1 MENNGFEDL
10 TEMTM
15 HGTRPVDI
23 VLKRNEPVTVW
34 ISTNAQEALFAKL
47 PEWEC
52 WSSTIYV
59 HFPTFSHLGYAQSS
73 ELRRLIY
80 CPSENSRDSA
90 DKVKNGQ

>member
-23 VLKRNEPVTVW
+23 VLERNEPVTVW

-47 PEWEC
+47 PEWES
-52 WSSTIYV
+52 WASTIYV
-59 HFPTFSHLGYAQSS
+59 HFPTFFHLGYAQRS

-90 DKVKNGQ
+90 DKVNNGQ

>member
-23 VLKRNEPVTVW
+23 VLERNEPVTVW

-59 HFPTFSHLGYAQSS
+59 HFPTFSHLGYAQRS